1 MSAVEPK
8 TIDPAAAATKAVAG
22 HPPRTKAGGGGAA
35 RRILLGRPA
44 IAIAFLILLVGYFT
58 LRLPDTYLTSDN
70 LVSVLQ
76 QESTLLILALG
87 VTFVLVIGEF
97 DLSYAN
103 TIGLT
108 GAVSI
113 MLMSRSGV
121 SPVVAIV
128 AALLVGAAIGIA
140 NGFAVAWG
148 RAPAFIAT
156 LAVGSVATGIEQ
168 LLTSNETIAN
178 GIPNSYLSFTLN
190 THLGLAWS
198 TWLALLLV
206 VVAIVLMSFT
216 TFGRRV
222 RATGLNPTAV
232 TLAGI
237 SVNRVRLAAF
247 VLMGVLAGLAGVYVT
262 SQGGSYF
269 PNSGAG
275 LLLPPYSA
283 VFLGAAVIGRGRFSP
298 AATVFGVAFIALL
311 ERGLTMLDQKS
322 AVIQLIEGVVLLAAV
337 VLARQERKA

>member
-1 MSAVEPK
+1 MSA
-8 TIDPAAAATKAVAG
+8 AQTKI
-22 HPPRTKAGGGGAA
+22 PRPTLSKGVGDGTTQHGAA
-35 RRILLGRPA
+35 RRILTNRPA
-44 IAIAFLILLVGYFT
+44 IATVCLLLLVGYFAI
-58 LRLPDTYLTSDN
+58 RLPDTYLTTDN
-70 LVSVLQ
+70 LVSILQ
-76 QESTLLILALG
+76 QQSTLLILALG

-97 DLSYAN
+97 DLSFAS
-103 TIGLT
+103 TIGLA

-113 MLMSRSGV
+113 LLMSKSGAA
-121 SPVVAIV
+121 PGIAII
-128 AALLVGAAIGIA
+128 ATLAVGAAIGIA
-140 NGFAVAWG
+140 NGLAVAWG

-156 LAVGSVATGIEQ
+156 LAIGSVAVGIEQ
-168 LLTSNETIAN
+168 LLTNNETIAS
-178 GIPNSYLSFTLN
+178 GIPDSYLAFTLT
-190 THLGLAWS
+190 THLGLPWS
-198 TWLALLLV
+198 TWLALVLV
-206 VVAIVLMSFT
+206 VVAIVTMSFT
-216 TFGRRV
+216 TFGRRL

-247 VLMGVLAGLAGVYVT
+247 VMLGVIAGLAGVMIT

-298 AATVFGVAFIALL
+298 GATVFGVAFIALL
-311 ERGLTMLDQKS
+311 ERGLTMLDQTT
-322 AVIQLIEGVVLLAAV
+322 AVIQLIEGAVLLAAV

>member
-1 MSAVEPK
+1 MSTVEPK
-8 TIDPAAAATKAVAG
+8 LTPATA
-22 HPPRTKAGGGGAA
+22 GAA
-35 RRILLGRPA
+35 PTGDAWGAVKRTLTGRPA
-44 IAIAFLILLVGYFT
+44 IAVIFLIILVAYFKI
-58 LRLPDTYLTSDN
+58 RLPDTYLTTDN
-70 LVSVLQ
+70 MVSVLQ
-76 QESTLLILALG
+76 QQSTLLILALG

-97 DLSYAN
+97 DLSFAN
-103 TIGLT
+103 TIGLA
-108 GAVSI
+108 GGVSI
-113 MLMSRSGV
+113 LLMSRSG
-121 SPVVAIV
+121 SPVIVAII
-128 AALLVGAAIGIA
+128 AALAIGAAIGVA
-140 NGFAVAWG
+140 NGLAVAWG

-156 LAVGSVATGIEQ
+156 LAVGSVAVGLEQ
-168 LLTSNETIAN
+168 LLTNNETISS
-178 GIPNSYLSFTLN
+178 GIPDSYLAFTLT

-198 TWLALLLV
+198 TWLALVLV
-206 VVAIVLMSFT
+206 VVAIVVMSFT
-216 TFGRRV
+216 TFGRRL

-247 VLMGVLAGLAGVYVT
+247 VVMGVTAGLAGVMIT

-298 AATVFGVAFIALL
+298 GGTLFGVVFIALL

-322 AVIQLIEGVVLLAAV
+322 AVIQLIEGAVLLAAV